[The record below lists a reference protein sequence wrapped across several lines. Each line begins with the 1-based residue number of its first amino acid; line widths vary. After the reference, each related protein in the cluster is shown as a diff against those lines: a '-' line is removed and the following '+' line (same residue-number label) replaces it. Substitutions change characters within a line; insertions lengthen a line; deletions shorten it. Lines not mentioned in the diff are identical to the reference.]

1 MQQTS
6 AQAVSDLSCRNIKG
20 VAPSTFSALNTC
32 GSGRQTSHSLSLY
45 LSFKPISSTEWK
57 KKKECCYEKKKGK
70 LGETVW
76 KKPFWHPFSLAP
88 CMWGAHP
95 TSAVVRRAQSRQPAT
110 SASLPT
116 NRHARLRLCAVLSV
130 SAAEA
135 GRRGTATAAP
145 SIFPGMRLSVATP
158 LFCFCSVMASL
169 QHAGSRFADTGRF
182 LGRGC
187 LSFFFLFL
195 FFVCVAH
202 VAFVVAQ
209 GSGSW

>member
-1 MQQTS
+1 M
-6 AQAVSDLSCRNIKG
+6 
-20 VAPSTFSALNTC
+20 
-32 GSGRQTSHSLSLY
+32 
-45 LSFKPISSTEWK
+45 
-57 KKKECCYEKKKGK
+57 
-70 LGETVW
+70 
-76 KKPFWHPFSLAP
+76 
-88 CMWGAHP
+88 
-95 TSAVVRRAQSRQPAT
+95 
-110 SASLPT
+110 
-116 NRHARLRLCAVLSV
+116 LSV

-202 VAFVVAQ
+202 VSLR
-209 GSGSW
+209 GSAGQRVLVNTRICKTSSLTARQLAHTSKCSPFDRTAPSRRWCWQRGGDVRSLLYCVHFSGNFLQWGYNLAKRLSSKHDR